1 MYEVQIR
8 HHNINKPLKAADSQ
22 QQPCLKQLHHSLL
35 RLLALISVVFLYHF
49 LYTITCSSYF
59 VLHSTVFE
67 HFNNLW
73 DVHCVGRRLCVTA
86 VQMCQSVPFYF
97 LPAYSCYNV
106 NQHGIYSVVW
116 WNE

>member
-1 MYEVQIR
+1 M
-8 HHNINKPLKAADSQ
+8 
-22 QQPCLKQLHHSLL
+22 
-35 RLLALISVVFLYHF
+35 
-49 LYTITCSSYF
+49 
-59 VLHSTVFE
+59 HSTVFE